1 MNTESICSDYTM
13 LNFKRCVSAR
23 QFTKITTSAQLF
35 IYWDTCALLDILRIP
50 LPEHKYTVE
59 NLLKYEK
66 IYEYIKSNEA
76 VSIASYV
83 TKCELADNTRKT
95 YLRLLKEESDLKKKI
110 INFVRFS
117 RNADS
122 SDLIIDSV
130 NKLNISGRCYSLFY
144 NICKNTHILNESAKI
159 RRIAH
164 DRVVNHIAPAHQ
176 KTEYK
181 DCYIWATYVD
191 IMKRNSH
198 NPIGIFFTTN
208 TSDFKEKEQK
218 EACIQLKKDISF
230 SQNLHITFS
239 IGEMIGK
246 VEAYRHR

>member
-13 LNFKRCVSAR
+13 LNFKRCVSAG

-83 TKCELADNTRKT
+83 TKCELETNAQKE
-95 YLRLLKEESDLKKKI
+95 YSRLSKGEVDLKRKI
-110 INFVRFS
+110 IDFVRFS
-117 RNADS
+117 DDEAS
-122 SDLIIDSV
+122 SNIIINSI
-130 NKLNISGRCYSLFY
+130 NSLKISSRYYSLFC
-144 NICKNTHILNESAKI
+144 NICKKTYIINESAKI

-164 DRVVNHIAPAHQ
+164 DRTMNHIAPAHR
-176 KTEYK
+176 KNEYK
-181 DCYIWATYVD
+181 DCCIWATYVD

-198 NPIGIFFTTN
+198 NPLGIFFTTN
-208 TSDFKEKEQK
+208 TSDFKEIEGK

-239 IGEMIGK
+239 IGETIGK
-246 VEAYRHR
+246 ITANRYR